1 MTMISEGPSLTDMS
15 LSELSALIETK
26 TARVELLEE
35 ALNDMTRSGRVPLEE
50 ASNMAQLQ
58 LAIDDMGWQPLSG
71 TGATSLDMPITSLQ
85 KISDLARALV
95 TANPLVK
102 RGVAIRA
109 GYIWGQGVDIDMRGN
124 TRGRPSSR
132 PPVLPPSVARALG
145 TSLSQLELERTAAAD
160 GNMFFLCDP
169 ARKTVVRVPIQQITG
184 KVTMDGNAEEI
195 LYFQRTWSNRAVDLT
210 TGAPIVDQPDQVWY
224 PSSTLEG
231 SILSTIEQI
240 PVDRAKRIVH
250 VPFNRMVGQSW
261 GIPDI
266 FAVVWWTKAYKEY
279 LEACSV
285 LSKAY
290 SQYAWKVTS
299 ASGRGTGRAAAQMA
313 APPARDPMTGQALAV
328 GASVALGAGQ
338 DLQAVNRSS
347 NVDYNGGIALAAMV
361 AAGLEV
367 PLPALT
373 SDPSNGNRATAET
386 LDDPTKL
393 AMLARQRMMG
403 DAFAEIFRVLRI
415 DARVEWPEIAPDMQH
430 RRVQAADQAGRS
442 GAFSREEQREFL
454 KDAMGGKWKDL
465 DGTVPTREQLPY
477 VIQNEG
483 QAPAQVDPPSRGDHT
498 LRDEGSQAHTEDA

>member
-1 MTMISEGPSLTDMS
+1 MDMISEGPRIADMS
-15 LSELSALIETK
+15 LSDLSALIETK

-35 ALNDMTRSGRVPLEE
+35 ALTEAAEKGRVPLNE
-50 ASNMAQLQ
+50 AGNMAQLQ

-71 TGATSLDMPITSLQ
+71 WGGTALDMPITSLQ

-109 GYIWGQGVDIDMRGN
+109 GYIWGQGVDIDIRGN

-132 PPVLPPSVARALG
+132 PPVLSPSVRRAIG

-169 ARKTVVRVPIQQITG
+169 AAKTVVRVPIQQITG
-184 KVTMDGNAEEI
+184 KVTADGNAEEI
-195 LYFQRTWSNRAVDLT
+195 TYFQRTWNDAVVDLS
-210 TGAPIVDQPDQVWY
+210 TGAPIVDEPTQVWY

-231 SILSTIEQI
+231 TPLTSIEQVE
-240 PVDRAKRIVH
+240 VDRRKRIVH

-279 LEACSV
+279 LEDCRT

-299 ASGRGTGRAAAQMA
+299 ASGRGTARAAAQMA
-313 APPARDPMTGQALAV
+313 AVPSRDPMTGQPLTV
-328 GASVALGAGQ
+328 GNSVALGAGQ

-393 AMLARQRMMG
+393 AMLARQRMMA
-403 DAFAEIFRVLRI
+403 DAFDEIFRVLRI
-415 DARVEWPEIAPDMQH
+415 EAHVEWPDIAPDSQH
-430 RRVQAADQAGRS
+430 RRVQAADMAGRS
-442 GAFSREEQREFL
+442 GAFNREEQRELL

-465 DGTVPTREQLPY
+465 DDTVPTREQLPY
-477 VIQNEG
+477 VIQSEG
-483 QAPAQVDPPSRGDHT
+483 QNPAQIDPPSRGDHE
-498 LRDEGSQAHTEDA
+498 LRDEGTQAHTQ

>member
-1 MTMISEGPSLTDMS
+1 MISEGPRIADMS
-15 LSELSALIETK
+15 LSDLTALIESK
-26 TARVELLEE
+26 TARVEALEE
-35 ALNDMTRSGRVPLEE
+35 TLSSVAQAGSVPLSE

-71 TGATSLDMPITSLQ
+71 WGGTALDMPITSLQ

-109 GYIWGQGVDIDMRGN
+109 GYIWGQGVEIDMKGN
-124 TRGRPSSR
+124 TRGRPTNR
-132 PPVLPPSVARALG
+132 TPVLPPSLRRTIG

-169 ARKTVVRVPIQQITG
+169 VAKTVVRVPIQQITG
-184 KVTMDGNAEEI
+184 KVTSDGNAEEI
-195 LYFQRTWSNRAVDLT
+195 TYFQRTWTNQVVDLA
-210 TGAPIVDQPDQVWY
+210 TGAPIVGDPTQVWY

-231 SILSTIEQI
+231 TPLSSIEQI
-240 PVDRAKRIVH
+240 PVDRSKRIVH

-279 LEACSV
+279 LEDCRT

-299 ASGRGTGRAAAQMA
+299 ASGKGTARAAAQMA
-313 APPARDPMTGQALAV
+313 QVPARDPMTGQALTV
-328 GASVALGAGQ
+328 GNSVALGAGQ

-373 SDPSNGNRATAET
+373 SDPNNGNRATAET

-393 AMLARQRMMG
+393 AMLARQRMMA
-403 DAFAEIFRVLRI
+403 DAFDEIFRVLRI
-415 DARVEWPEIAPDMQH
+415 NAHVEWPEIAPDMQH
-430 RRVQAADQAGRS
+430 RRVQAADMAGRS
-442 GAFSREEQREFL
+442 GAFNREEQRQLL

-465 DGTVPTREQLPY
+465 DDTVPTREQLPY
-477 VIQNEG
+477 VLTAE
-483 QAPAQVDPPSRGDHT
+483 AKDPAQLDPPSRGDHT
-498 LRDEGSQAHTEDA
+498 LRDEGSQAHTEDS